1 MYFNKIEDELIN
13 RIFDGFCNK
22 PLYYGFNR
30 DCVLFENSN
39 KYIYDVLDD
48 ENEITVHLFVPGVD
62 KDNINMKLTNDVLEV
77 DVKQTKID
85 SKRYAIKNSKFG
97 DFNVKFKLTDK
108 HDKKSVE
115 SKLVDGV
122 LIITIPKATTNTDV
136 KIIDIK

>member
-13 RIFDGFCNK
+13 RIFDGFNK
-22 PLYYGFNR
+22 
-30 DCVLFENSN
+30 DCTLFENYN

-48 ENEITVHLFVPGVD
+48 ENEIIVHLFVPGVD
-62 KDNINMKLTNDVLEV
+62 KENINIKLTNDVLEV
-77 DVKQTKID
+77 DVKRAKID
-85 SKRYAIKNSKFG
+85 SKRYVIKNSKFG

-108 HDKKSVE
+108 HDKKSIE

-122 LIITIPKATTNTDV
+122 LIITIPKAITNTDV